1 MRSRAGSADSMA
13 SNRASVGSMDSRGE
27 EFVHEIH
34 PDQLPDSDGN
44 MEVDEA
50 PRGRQGGG
58 EGVGEAGAWGAGA
71 QDGDAGEGQEMS
83 EVSAKPI
90 FVPGQDGPPPLPDRK

>member
-1 MRSRAGSADSMA
+1 
-13 SNRASVGSMDSRGE
+13 MDSRGE

-50 PRGRQGGG
+50 PRGRQGG
-58 EGVGEAGAWGAGA
+58 EGVGEVGEAGGR
-71 QDGDAGEGQEMS
+71 DGDAEEGQEMS

-90 FVPGQDGPPPLPDRK
+90 FVPGQNDPPPLPDRK

>member
-1 MRSRAGSADSMA
+1 
-13 SNRASVGSMDSRGE
+13 MDSRGE

-83 EVSAKPI
+83 EVSAKPSC
-90 FVPGQDGPPPLPDRK
+90 VPGQDGPPPLPDRK

>member
-1 MRSRAGSADSMA
+1 
-13 SNRASVGSMDSRGE
+13 MDSRGE

-50 PRGRQGGG
+50 PRGRQGGESVG
-58 EGVGEAGAWGAGA
+58 EVGEAGAR
-71 QDGDAGEGQEMS
+71 DGDAEEGQEMS

-90 FVPGQDGPPPLPDRK
+90 FVPGQNDPPPLPDRK